1 MEMDCNTDNFN
12 YTASLNTYIRWI
24 DIDNNPL
31 VEDQNDQVTKDAE
44 QKQNLQERNKLLTKL
59 YPCDKKDNLFYAYQQ
74 MYKSCRDEIQR

>member
-31 VEDQNDQVTKDAE
+31 VEDQND
-44 QKQNLQERNKLLTKL
+44 
-59 YPCDKKDNLFYAYQQ
+59 
-74 MYKSCRDEIQR
+74 